1 MSLSLSSGER
11 YVHLVMSTD
20 PAFSK
25 KRYRLSF
32 IVNTGVGAFLL
43 FFSAIG
49 YVLEHVY
56 PALRGELAWGFLWPA
71 VICLF
76 VASLHHAKS
85 RPAA

>member
-1 MSLSLSSGER
+1 
-11 YVHLVMSTD
+11 MSTT
-20 PAFSK
+20 PAFSA

-32 IVNTGVGAFLL
+32 LINTAIGALLL
-43 FFSAIG
+43 FLSAVA

-56 PALRGELAWGFLWPA
+56 PALHGELTWGFLWPA